1 MWGVQDIE
9 EGKIR
14 KVFSSQMSEC
24 DQKGRITRLIL
35 EVSEIMNLFWWFIMA
50 QWLTSQIDNENDKIT
65 FLWVHFWKQWMCSWP
80 PTFCRHHNTIYKLDH
95 SLQVCAIV
103 SVNLKLLSNYIWR
116 ANKTIGDEGITVDFW
131 IIKIHTSNWSLNSWG
146 SSNSWDHRIVGDHRV
161 PLDHLGTSR
170 EHL

>member
-24 DQKGRITRLIL
+24 HHQKGRITRLIL

-103 SVNLKLLSNYIWR
+103 SVNLKLLSNV
-116 ANKTIGDEGITVDFW
+116 KLCL
-131 IIKIHTSNWSLNSWG
+131 KSKQ
-146 SSNSWDHRIVGDHRV
+146 DHRRWRYHRRLLEYQC
-161 PLDHLGTSR
+161 PYFQLII
-170 EHL
+170 

>member
-1 MWGVQDIE
+1 MQDIE

-24 DQKGRITRLIL
+24 HHQKGRITRLIL

-103 SVNLKLLSNYIWR
+103 NVNLKLLSNHVWR
-116 ANKTIGDEGITVDFW
+116 ATKSKMTFSRAFVQDAQAR
-131 IIKIHTSNWSLNSWG
+131 SWL
-146 SSNSWDHRIVGDHRV
+146 HM
-161 PLDHLGTSR
+161 
-170 EHL
+170 

>member
-1 MWGVQDIE
+1 MQDIE

-24 DQKGRITRLIL
+24 HHQKGRIL

-95 SLQVCAIV
+95 SLQECAIV

-116 ANKTIGDEGITVDFW
+116 ANKSKMTFSRAFVQDAEAR
-131 IIKIHTSNWSLNSWG
+131 SWL
-146 SSNSWDHRIVGDHRV
+146 HI
-161 PLDHLGTSR
+161 
-170 EHL
+170 